1 MKTTTLTLILF
12 LTGLDLWAQNMP
24 LIRQTTNR
32 IHTVTTNIGSAA
44 GPATPVAPAVPAA
57 ATAPTTVPGAAS
69 PADASSG
76 ASPQEE
82 MIPAGNINFQGVDVS
97 QVLEVYSKLVGR
109 TLLRAGL
116 PQASIIL
123 KTETPLTK
131 TEAIE
136 ALQAVL
142 SLNGISVV
150 NVGDKFVKVLT
161 SDQAGTAGAA
171 FSDDSASELPDLGA
185 YVTRIVQLKYTKP
198 TEMMPLITP
207 FAKLPNAVVAFDSNG
222 ILVLRDNAE
231 NVKRM
236 MQMIERV
243 DVSVP

>member
-1 MKTTTLTLILF
+1 
-12 LTGLDLWAQNMP
+12 
-24 LIRQTTNR
+24 
-32 IHTVTTNIGSAA
+32 
-44 GPATPVAPAVPAA
+44 
-57 ATAPTTVPGAAS
+57 
-69 PADASSG
+69 
-76 ASPQEE
+76 

-97 QVLEVYSKLVGR
+97 QVLDVYSKLVGR

-171 FSDDSASELPDLGA
+171 FSDDSASQSAGPRGVCHAHRAVEIHQA
-185 YVTRIVQLKYTKP
+185 QL
-198 TEMMPLITP
+198 
-207 FAKLPNAVVAFDSNG
+207 
-222 ILVLRDNAE
+222 R
-231 NVKRM
+231 
-236 MQMIERV
+236 
-243 DVSVP
+243 

>member
-44 GPATPVAPAVPAA
+44 GPATPAAPAPAAMPVAPAVPAA

-82 MIPAGNINFQGVDVS
+82 MIPAGNINFQGVDLS

-142 SLNGISVV
+142 ALNGISVV

-171 FSDDSASELPDLGA
+171 FSDDSASQVDGPGA
-185 YVTRIVQLKYTKP
+185 YVTGIVQLT
-198 TEMMPLITP
+198 
-207 FAKLPNAVVAFDSNG
+207 
-222 ILVLRDNAE
+222 
-231 NVKRM
+231 
-236 MQMIERV
+236 
-243 DVSVP
+243 

>member
-1 MKTTTLTLILF
+1 
-12 LTGLDLWAQNMP
+12 
-24 LIRQTTNR
+24 
-32 IHTVTTNIGSAA
+32 
-44 GPATPVAPAVPAA
+44 
-57 ATAPTTVPGAAS
+57 
-69 PADASSG
+69 
-76 ASPQEE
+76 

-150 NVGDKFVKVLT
+150 NVGDKFVKVLHVRPGRHGRCGV
-161 SDQAGTAGAA
+161 QRRLGQRAA
-171 FSDDSASELPDLGA
+171 
-185 YVTRIVQLKYTKP
+185 
-198 TEMMPLITP
+198 
-207 FAKLPNAVVAFDSNG
+207 
-222 ILVLRDNAE
+222 
-231 NVKRM
+231 
-236 MQMIERV
+236 
-243 DVSVP
+243 